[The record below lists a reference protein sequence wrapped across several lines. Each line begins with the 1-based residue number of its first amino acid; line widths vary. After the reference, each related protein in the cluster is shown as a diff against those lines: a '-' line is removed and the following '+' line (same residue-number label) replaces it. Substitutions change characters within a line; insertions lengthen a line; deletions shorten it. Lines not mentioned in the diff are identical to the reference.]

1 MKEWASKTFG
11 SFANRFYRFFYIG
24 FALVSFIPVYAL
36 VYLLPDQQLYS
47 LSSPWSILFN
57 LLRLASAVLLFISA
71 YQTGL
76 LQFLGISQALGNTT
90 DGQLQTNGLYKYMR
104 HPIYTFTI
112 TFFLF
117 SPSMSQ
123 NSAAFYLAIMLYS
136 IIGAFYEERKLVAM
150 YGKVYEDYQAK
161 TPMLI
166 PFFGGKS
173 NP

>member
-11 SFANRFYRFFYIG
+11 SFGDRFYRFFYIG
-24 FALVSFIPVYAL
+24 FALVSFVPVSAL
-36 VYLLPDQQLYS
+36 VYFLPDQQWYKLTP
-47 LSSPWSILFN
+47 PWSILFY
-57 LLRLASAVLLFISA
+57 LIQLTSLVLLFLSA

-76 LQFLGISQALGNTT
+76 LQFLGISQALGSSG
-90 DGQLQTNGLYKYMR
+90 DGQLQTKGLYKFMR

-112 TFFLF
+112 TFFWF

-123 NSAAFYLAIMLYS
+123 NSAAFYFAIALYS
-136 IIGAFYEERKLVAM
+136 IIGAFYEERKLVKM
-150 YGKVYEDYQAK
+150 YGEAYEAYQAK

-166 PFFGGKS
+166 PFFGRKS